1 MATLTK
7 TLKLPFLRLN
17 RVKADAFLRLERLN
31 TEVANTILSMPKADQ
46 RKLTSKSFASVEI
59 GSAWIN
65 QTIRNATAKTRVKRF
80 RRLPLETN
88 NQNWTLHSVG
98 DTFSI
103 SFGLLRNI
111 RKRIPLEVHSASH
124 RDILI
129 KLQDGS
135 AKAGSIKLL
144 RSSRGIWYALISA
157 SMDVP
162 DAQDSG
168 RWIGVDRGQ
177 NIPVAAATP
186 DGPVVFWKAARIRHV
201 RRVFAERRK
210 KLQSM
215 GKHNAIKKLNHREQR
230 IVTHVNHCISKD
242 LVALA
247 KRLNAGIR
255 LEDLSG
261 IRNSAKQRKSTKT
274 DAGKNRDYWPF
285 YQLETFVRYKALAA
299 GVAVDEVCPRY
310 TSQSCAR
317 CGAVNKRH
325 KHAYVCTRCG
335 YKAHADANAAMN
347 IRDWCGKCCPLVLDA
362 PTGGPHEPAL
372 NPVRQAA
379 GQPAA

>member
-162 DAQDSG
+162 DARDSG

-177 NIPVAAATP
+177 NIPVAPRPRT
-186 DGPVVFWKAARIRHV
+186 V
-201 RRVFAERRK
+201 R
-210 KLQSM
+210 
-215 GKHNAIKKLNHREQR
+215 
-230 IVTHVNHCISKD
+230 
-242 LVALA
+242 
-247 KRLNAGIR
+247 
-255 LEDLSG
+255 
-261 IRNSAKQRKSTKT
+261 
-274 DAGKNRDYWPF
+274 
-285 YQLETFVRYKALAA
+285 
-299 GVAVDEVCPRY
+299 
-310 TSQSCAR
+310 
-317 CGAVNKRH
+317 
-325 KHAYVCTRCG
+325 
-335 YKAHADANAAMN
+335 
-347 IRDWCGKCCPLVLDA
+347 
-362 PTGGPHEPAL
+362 
-372 NPVRQAA
+372 
-379 GQPAA
+379 